1 MAGSANAVLRW
12 ALPALIVVM
21 PLLPHPANGF
31 SCARRDPRLLAREA
45 QVVLA
50 GVIETESVLG
60 MRVRVDRVYQGSAEA
75 TITVLPGQGNAH
87 RVGTPWTFYLQR
99 NAVAYDHS
107 DCGGSHP
114 QSLTADETAAFG
126 AGHSP
131 TPDQQLFGP
140 VGNMIAGLG
149 VVLAVLFL
157 ARRRR
162 PPPPLTPAGAH
173 P

>member
-1 MAGSANAVLRW
+1 MATSANAVLRW

-21 PLLPHPANGF
+21 ALVPHPANGF
-31 SCARRDPRLLAREA
+31 SCAQRDPRLLAREA

-50 GVIETESVLG
+50 GVIEAESLLG

-75 TITVLPGQGNAH
+75 TITVLPGQGNAN
-87 RVGTPWTFYLQR
+87 RVGTSWTFYLQR

-126 AGHSP
+126 AGRSP
-131 TPDQQLFGP
+131 TPDQQLFGQ
-140 VGNMIAGLG
+140 VGNMIVGLG
-149 VVLAVLFL
+149 VLLALLFL
-157 ARRRR
+157 ARRRPR
-162 PPPPLTPAGAH
+162 PPLMPAGAH